1 MKFERGGSVSKITAW
16 FTGVILV
23 VLGAIVAF
31 IPFGNPLSEYLVT
44 RNAENY
50 LNENYENTDY
60 YIETVNY
67 DFKTGSYYVHIAAPD
82 SLDKSFTLYAGSD
95 GKITFDTYESSVLE
109 KWNTANRINSEYF
122 EKTRSILERDDF
134 PYNEHIAFGEIYFKE
149 NGVPEG
155 EEIPDYGLSTA
166 DLVLD
171 GVYDISEIGAMAGEL
186 TVYIYDEDISIERLS
201 EILLGIKEFLDDNGV
216 TFYIIDCILEYPRP
230 EDENAAAKEGRTEV
244 MNFLYKD
251 IYQEGLT
258 DRVRLSDQKAKEY
271 WTEQDALYGKE
282 F

>member
-1 MKFERGGSVSKITAW
+1 MTKITAW

-23 VLGAIVAF
+23 VLGVIVAF

-44 RNAENY
+44 KNAESY
-50 LNENYENTDY
+50 LDENYGNTDY

-82 SLDKSFTLYAGSD
+82 SLDKSFTLYAGTD
-95 GKITFDTYESSVLE
+95 GKISFDTYESSVLE

-122 EKTRSILERDDF
+122 EKTRSIMERDDF
-134 PYNEHIAFGEIYFKE
+134 PYNQHIAFGEIIFKE
-149 NGVPEG
+149 SGVPDG
-155 EEIPDYGLSTA
+155 EEIPDYALSTA

-171 GVYDISEIGAMAGEL
+171 GVYDISELGAKAGKL
-186 TVYIYDEDISIERLS
+186 TVYIYDEDISVERLS

-216 TFYIIDCILEYPRP
+216 TFYVIDCILEYPRP
-230 EDENAAAKEGRTEV
+230 EDENAAPKEGRTEV

-251 IYQEGLT
+251 ICQEGLT
-258 DRVRLSDQKAKEY
+258 DRVRLSDLKAKEY
-271 WTEQDALYGKE
+271 WETQDALNDKE